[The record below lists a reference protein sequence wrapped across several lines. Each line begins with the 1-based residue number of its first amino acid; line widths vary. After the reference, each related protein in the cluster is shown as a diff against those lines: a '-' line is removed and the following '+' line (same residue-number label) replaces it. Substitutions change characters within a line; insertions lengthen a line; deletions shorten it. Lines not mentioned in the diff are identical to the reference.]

1 MADIYEPY
9 FDYDADGDELA
20 ADKLRRI
27 VERLLELA
35 SEDDTAAALAA
46 SVLRNAQTYE
56 ELRPTGERTARSRR
70 TPSTSCWH
78 DCWSSIPGSTIPP
91 APSAKGRS
99 RSRSR

>member
-35 SEDDTAAALAA
+35 SEDDTAAALPRACCA
-46 SVLRNAQTYE
+46 TR
-56 ELRPTGERTARSRR
+56 RPTKSSARPVSGDRSK
-70 TPSTSCWH
+70 STDTINELLARLLEQH
-78 DCWSSIPGSTIPP
+78 PGFDYPP
-91 APSAKGRS
+91 GTKRQGKISVP
-99 RSRSR
+99 